1 MHTETAVTE
10 PKKHSLYIVLGI
22 ALAALL
28 NYFPIDFFTGS
39 QLVFGNIIAVALT
52 LLFGLRYG
60 VLCTLIAGGMT
71 WFNWG
76 HLFIVLPFLLEVA
89 VMSWAYKRGRSPF
102 LYGVRYWL
110 TLGWVV
116 VAAQYFLF
124 SDYMALTK
132 FAITIKYVVNG
143 IINVMLGYGLAWSL
157 RSKLNSNM
165 NEVLSFSRIIAICI
179 FIALATGLFLNT
191 HYWLKRFQAEA
202 LDNFQNKLRLESEIV
217 ASNLDNFLAEH
228 LRALSLAS
236 KLNSNKN
243 IDWQDAL
250 DVLGNNYPDI
260 LTLLATDADGN
271 LTATYPAQFMQE
283 VIAGGKGTFSVADRA
298 YFREVRDSGEDYIS
312 DVFQGRGFGTDPIV
326 ALSVAKQE
334 SSEFTGIVEASLNL
348 QRFAILDRKTLD
360 ASQML
365 LVLDKQN
372 RVIYASPAM
381 GFEFLQDL
389 SNSRL
394 VNHLAAPR
402 FHFFFDEKNNWRVA
416 QQTALESSGWTVV
429 SMLPLSIHENAI
441 AKHLVWSLSLLA
453 LALLLS
459 FWIVEKLANKIS
471 GPLTDFADELLEIS
485 KSGNFN
491 NIQFKQSKSNVKEFQ
506 LIIPVVQLF
515 SDKLTSSLANLEKAS
530 QRAALANKELEQLNN
545 SLEDVVKEQT
555 GDLQLAL
562 DKAHEANQAKS
573 EFLATMSHEIRTP
586 MNGVLGMLELL
597 ELTPL
602 DTEQQNRVRVA
613 RSSAESLL
621 SLIND
626 ILDFSKVD
634 AGKIEFE
641 RVEFDFL
648 KLLSDVT
655 EAMAVNAAAKN
666 NVLAFSAHDVAH
678 KMVIG
683 DPSRIRQV
691 LTNILGNAN
700 KFTDAGTIEIIA
712 SSRVTDNKVYLDVD
726 VKDSGIGI
734 PEEKLAT
741 LFDPFTQADAST
753 TRKYGGTGLGLTIS
767 KRLCKMMDG
776 ELWASSV
783 FGQGSTFTIQLTLQK
798 GEDFEP
804 PMDLGNMYERVVYV
818 HGDNRTPYM
827 MEYLKS
833 LQGKVLAVKPEN
845 LEKATA
851 KIIDLSKSELNFL
864 YIVDEL
870 PTFNNLTMQLQKSSE
885 RGDQIILLRSVTSK
899 QFNNVDL
906 PFKFDVCA
914 KPVTPINLKNAIFGI
929 DTSKDN
935 EQVVDTRSLQRGIAG
950 KRALLVEDNPINQ
963 EIALHMLGELE
974 QQITVANNGQEA
986 LDLLLEGAEQFDYV
1000 LMDCQMP
1007 VMDGFEASQK
1017 IRKGKAGKGYLDIPI
1032 IALTANAMKG
1042 DKEKCLAA
1050 GMTDYLS
1057 KPISIDALKSKIWT
1071 VCEQAEVWDEF

>member
-1 MHTETAVTE
+1 MDLKIAVSNS
-10 PKKHSLYIVLGI
+10 PNQNMVI
-22 ALAALL
+22 AVGVAIAALL

-39 QLVFGNIIAVALT
+39 QLVFGNIVAVAMT

-60 VLCTLIAGGMT
+60 VLCTLVAGGVT

-76 HLFIVLPFLLEVA
+76 HLYIVLPFLLEVF
-89 VMSWAYKRGRSPF
+89 VVSSAYKKGRSPF
-102 LYGVRYWL
+102 LYGIRYWL
-110 TLGWVV
+110 LLGWII
-116 VAAQYFLF
+116 VAVQYFLF
-124 SDYMALTK
+124 SEYMLLTK
-132 FAITIKYVVNG
+132 YAITIKYVVNG
-143 IINVMLGYGLAWSL
+143 IINVMMGYSLAWAL
-157 RSKLNSNM
+157 RNRVNSNM

-191 HYWLKRFQAEA
+191 HYWLKRYQAEA

-217 ASNLDNFLAEH
+217 AGNLDDFLAEH
-228 LRALSLAS
+228 LRALSLVS
-236 KLNSNKN
+236 KLNAGNSKN
-243 IDWQDAL
+243 WQELL
-250 DVLGNNYPDI
+250 DVLGNNYPDM
-260 LTLLATDADGN
+260 LTLLATDASGN
-271 LTATYPAQFMQE
+271 LTASYPAEFMQQ
-283 VIAGGKGTFSVADRA
+283 VMSQGQGMFSVADRA
-298 YFREVRDSGEDYIS
+298 YFRTVRDTGQDYIS

-326 ALSVAKQE
+326 ALSVAKQG
-334 SSEFTGIVEASLNL
+334 SPEFSGIVEASLDL
-348 QRFAILDRKTLD
+348 TRFSGLDRKTL
-360 ASQML
+360 ATSQTL
-365 LVLDKQN
+365 LVLDKQD
-372 RVIYASPAM
+372 RVIYSSPAL
-381 GFEFLQDL
+381 GLTFLQDM
-389 SNSRL
+389 SDSRL
-394 VNHLAAPR
+394 VRHLASPR
-402 FHFFFDEKNNWRVA
+402 FHFFFDEQNNWRVA
-416 QQTALESSGWTVV
+416 QQTLLESSRWRVV
-429 SMLPLSIHENAI
+429 SMLPLAIYENMI
-441 AKHLVWSLSLLA
+441 TRHLLLSLSLLA
-453 LALLLS
+453 LALLFS

-471 GPLTDFADELLEIS
+471 RPITDFAEELLTIS
-485 KSGNFN
+485 KSGNFD

-506 LIIPVVQLF
+506 LIIPVVQLY
-515 SDKLTSSLANLEKAS
+515 SDKLTSSLANLEKVS
-530 QRAALANKELEQLNN
+530 QRAELANKELEQLNN
-545 SLEDVVKEQT
+545 NLEDVVKEQT
-555 GDLQLAL
+555 RDLQMAL

-602 DTEQQNRVRVA
+602 DTEQQNRLRVA

-641 RVEFDFL
+641 QVEFDFL

-655 EAMAVNAAAKN
+655 EAMAVNATAKSN
-666 NVLAFSAHDVAH
+666 TLVFSAHNVEH

-691 LTNILGNAN
+691 ITNIIGNAN
-700 KFTDAGTIEIIA
+700 KFTDNGKVEVIA
-712 SSRVTDNKVYLDVD
+712 SSRVSKEKVFIDID
-726 VKDSGIGI
+726 IKDSGIGI
-734 PEEKLAT
+734 PEDKLGT

-776 ELWASSV
+776 ELWATSTP
-783 FGQGSTFTIQLTLQK
+783 GEGSTFTIQLTLQM
-798 GEDFEP
+798 GAEYEP
-804 PMDLGNMYERVVYV
+804 PLDLSSMYERVVYV
-818 HGDNRTPYM
+818 HGSERTPYL

-833 LQGKVLAVKPEN
+833 VNGKVLAAKPEN

-851 KIIDLSKSELNFL
+851 KILELSKSELNFL

-870 PTFNNLTMQLQKSSE
+870 PEIESVVQPLSQSFE
-885 RGDQIILLRSVTSK
+885 RGDQIILLRSVASA
-899 QFNNVDL
+899 QLNNVKL
-906 PFKFDVCA
+906 PFKFDVCT

-929 DTSKDN
+929 DVNRDKEN
-935 EQVVDTRSLQRGIAG
+935 AVDTRSLQQGIAG

-963 EIALHMLGELE
+963 EIALHMLEELE
-974 QQITVANNGQEA
+974 QQVEVANNGKEA
-986 LDLLLEGAEQFDYV
+986 IARLQQGHEQFEYV

-1007 VMDGFEASQK
+1007 VMDGFEATQQ
-1017 IRKGKAGKGYLDIPI
+1017 IRKGEGGLGYRDIPI

-1050 GMTDYLS
+1050 GMSDYLS

-1071 VCEQAEVWDEF
+1071 VCAEAEVWDEF